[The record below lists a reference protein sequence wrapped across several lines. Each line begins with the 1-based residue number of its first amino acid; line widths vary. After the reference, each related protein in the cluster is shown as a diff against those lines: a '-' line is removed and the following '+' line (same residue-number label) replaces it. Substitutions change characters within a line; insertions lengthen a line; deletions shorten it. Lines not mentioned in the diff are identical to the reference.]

1 MIMHCSMGD
10 IILSNY
16 FFYNHFFG
24 GPNLFTLSNLGVLKK
39 LWYKKAFQLTR
50 YIEMHKKLNDII
62 FVCRIFFLFL
72 FSDCVCIS
80 IWHYWFQRDIQIHK
94 SVQYG
99 TKSFHIVCLSIKE
112 TRLDKI
118 VIVKMRVN
126 WSQRGVVD

>member
-1 MIMHCSMGD
+1 MHFSVP
-10 IILSNY
+10 LSNN

-24 GPNLFTLSNLGVLKK
+24 GPKLFTLSNLGVLKK

-50 YIEMHKKLNDII
+50 YIYWNAQKNLAT
-62 FVCRIFFLFL
+62 LFL
-72 FSDCVCIS
+72 FAGFFSSCFLDCICIS

-99 TKSFHIVCLSIKE
+99 TESFHIVCLSIKE

-118 VIVKMRVN
+118 VLIKIRVN